1 MSVCFCTILYTHW
14 LSFQNHF
21 LELDRYYCSEPMLIG
36 IATLFLN
43 GIILIT
49 FWRCSR
55 LRASVAF
62 FQVMLQSSVDF
73 GAGIIDIPF
82 AISYLASTIAGVGS
96 CWLVLNTTRL
106 NMTMLI
112 FSIIMARNCGHSARA
127 RAAALHIMI
136 KNKLLFSFSFAVK

>member
-1 MSVCFCTILYTHW
+1 
-14 LSFQNHF
+14 
-21 LELDRYYCSEPMLIG
+21 MLIG

-43 GIILIT
+43 WIILIT

-55 LRASVAF
+55 LRVSVAF

-136 KNKLLFSFSFAVK
+136 KNKLLFSFSLAVK